1 MTEVISVRF
10 KSKGKVYFFDPSGI
24 TVASGQNVVV
34 ETSKGLE
41 FAECVRGNHMVED
54 TAVMPPLRPLVRV
67 ATAED
72 IARAEDNRKKEASA
86 FALCKERIQKHGLD
100 MKLVDVEY
108 SFEGGKILFF
118 FTADG
123 RVDFR
128 DLVKDLAGVF
138 RTRIEL
144 RQIGVRDEARML
156 GGLGICGR
164 PFCCA
169 GFLDDFQ
176 PVSIKMAKTQGLSL
190 NPTKISGTCGR
201 LMCCLKYE
209 QDAYEE
215 LVKSVPKVDSFVQT
229 PAGKGAVIDVNLLR
243 GRVKVRI
250 DDQYDNPVKVFEA
263 SEVEVL
269 GGKAKRAE
277 FLAAI
282 ESGEIQLQKP
292 APRVRS
298 EVREKPQRTAPA
310 APPAPAQE
318 EQQNQNTGDRRRSG
332 NPRPRQDRP
341 RPERAERPERPQKPA
356 APAPEAASQ
365 STGSAAPNRDRR
377 PPRNNHRSENQPRPA
392 SEQPRRESKPAQEA
406 PQNAGGPQRYR
417 PPQRQ
422 QKPESEAPAAA
433 PANTGEENAPKKQG
447 GGRYHRY
454 RNHRGNKPRQGGDT
468 PKSE

>member
-1 MTEVISVRF
+1 MTEVISVKF
-10 KSKGKVYFFDPSGI
+10 KSKGKAYFFDPNGV
-24 TVASGQNVVV
+24 TVATGQNVVV
-34 ETSKGLE
+34 ETSKGAE

-54 TAVMPPLRPLVRV
+54 SAVMPPLRPVLRV
-67 ATAED
+67 ATEED
-72 IARAEDNRKKEASA
+72 ERRAEENRTKEAE
-86 FALCKERIQKHGLD
+86 ALTVCRERIVKHGLD

-108 SFEGGKILFF
+108 SFDGSKILFF

-169 GFLDDFQ
+169 GFMEDFQ

-209 QDAYEE
+209 QEAYEE
-215 LVKSVPKVDSFVQT
+215 LVKNVPKVDSFVQT

-250 DDQYDNPVKVFEA
+250 DDQYDNPVKVFDA

-269 GGKAKRAE
+269 GGKAKRQE

-282 ESGEIQLQKP
+282 EAGEVQIQRP
-292 APRVRS
+292 APRLRS
-298 EVREKPQRTAPA
+298 EPRPSRPAAVRPVSPAPEGDAPA
-310 APPAPAQE
+310 AEEKHAPGRVRQE
-318 EQQNQNTGDRRRSG
+318 HPRS
-332 NPRPRQDRP
+332 Q
-341 RPERAERPERPQKPA
+341 RAENRPGQE
-356 APAPEAASQ
+356 
-365 STGSAAPNRDRR
+365 NRQGR
-377 PPRNNHRSENQPRPA
+377 PPRQGNRPRNESQKPSQENGA
-392 SEQPRRESKPAQEA
+392 ESRRENGDNG
-406 PQNAGGPQRYR
+406 QNGPQRYR
-417 PPQRQ
+417 NPHRQNAPQNQ
-422 QKPESEAPAAA
+422 APQTGAPA
-433 PANTGEENAPKKQG
+433 PGQNAQG
-447 GGRYHRY
+447 GDGKQHSGHHHRY
-454 RNHRGNKPRQGGDT
+454 RSHRGGRGRGGEGGA